1 MEHELIAIKNNTT
14 NPLHLAISTL
24 LPGLADFRRKKHGNL
39 CSPPLH
45 NPTTQGRIKA
55 SAVGQSQD

>member
-1 MEHELIAIKNNTT
+1 MMEGDPSTTLRMTKNRRKYMEHELIAIKNNTT

-39 CSPPLH
+39 CTYPS
-45 NPTTQGRIKA
+45 
-55 SAVGQSQD
+55 